1 LAREIR
7 LLVGSVLG
15 NWAKVLQL
23 TLLMIVF
30 ALLITVIAAAAG
42 GSWPIS
48 LLNLG
53 LREFGQLKAGTP
65 QVAGVVRMFTRP
77 VFDSGL

>member
-1 LAREIR
+1 MRQRAPRSALLAREIR

-30 ALLITVIAAAAG
+30 A
-42 GSWPIS
+42 
-48 LLNLG
+48 
-53 LREFGQLKAGTP
+53 
-65 QVAGVVRMFTRP
+65 
-77 VFDSGL
+77 